1 MSPTYSIREAN
12 SMIKSCNTTEGI
24 ESIKKFLLNEIY
36 LYPIADQGFLL
47 AMMGLQII
55 QITDSLI
62 CCNESVESAIGL
74 LVSRA

>member
-1 MSPTYSIREAN
+1 MDPTYSVREAN
-12 SMIKSCNTTEGI
+12 SMIKSCNTPEGI
-24 ESIKKFLLNEIY
+24 DNVKNFLLKEIC

-62 CCNESVESAIGL
+62 CCSESVESAMGL
-74 LVSRA
+74 LVSRT